1 MVLEKGLGR
10 QPLSI
15 HSEHQKSTTIFS
27 RSVGEDEGDFLKPL
41 LIKSKVNKKK
51 DLKRT
56 RLGKQKNP
64 KTFLRNH
71 HKPVPRTRAYPCISR
86 EQARGARRKQLLRQF
101 DGKGASES

>member
-41 LIKSKVNKKK
+41 LIKSKVNKKNAFK
-51 DLKRT
+51 KNEV
-56 RLGKQKNP
+56 GKTKKPQNFSQESSQASAKNKSLPLHQQRASAGRQK
-64 KTFLRNH
+64 KT
-71 HKPVPRTRAYPCISR
+71 
-86 EQARGARRKQLLRQF
+86 
-101 DGKGASES
+101 ASQTI